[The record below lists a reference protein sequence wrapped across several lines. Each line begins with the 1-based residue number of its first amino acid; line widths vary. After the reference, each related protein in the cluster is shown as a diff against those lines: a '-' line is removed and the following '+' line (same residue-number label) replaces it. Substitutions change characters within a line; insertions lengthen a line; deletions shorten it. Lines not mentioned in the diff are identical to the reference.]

1 MVIYCYDNLC
11 GAFFMKKNMTFHKK
25 KIWVVFVCCI
35 LMMSGLIG
43 RLVYLMCFRSDHYYE
58 KAKDLHERERDIK
71 AARGKILDA
80 KGNVLA
86 SNRTVCT
93 ISVIHSQIKEPEK
106 VIDVLTE
113 ELGLER
119 DQVKK
124 RVEKNSSI
132 ERIKTNVDKQTGD
145 KIREYDLAGVKVDED
160 YKRNYPY
167 GNLAS
172 KVLGF
177 TGSDNQGIVGLEVK
191 YESILK
197 GTDGQILTMT
207 DARGVELSDTGE
219 GRKEPVSG
227 KNLILSLDA
236 NLQEYAQQAYQAL
249 EQKQADSVSIIL
261 MRPGNGEILAMVN
274 VPEYDLN
281 DPFNLKK
288 STNGMSQQEIQDERN
303 KMWRNGCIN
312 DTYEP
317 GSTFKIITA
326 SAALEE
332 GVVTPEDT
340 FSCPG
345 FRIVDDRRIRCHK
358 TTGHGSETF
367 VQGVMNSCN
376 PVFIE
381 VGQRLGTDAFYRY
394 FQQFGLLE
402 KTGIDLPGEA
412 GTIMHQK
419 KDIGPVEL
427 ATISFGQSFQITP
440 IRLAATVCSLING
453 GHQIT
458 PHFGVEVR
466 EDDGTLLE
474 TLSYKEGKQI
484 VSEQVSKTM
493 RAILEKVVSEGGG
506 KKAYIE
512 GYHIGGKTATSE
524 TLPRSANKYISSF
537 LGFVPAEDPRILG
550 ICIINNPQGVYYGGT
565 ICAPVMRT
573 VFENILP
580 YLGIEKEAA
589 QETDAVR
596 TMDQVEHLLSAE

>member
-1 MVIYCYDNLC
+1 MFVKI
-11 GAFFMKKNMTFHKK
+11 KTFHRK
-25 KIWVVFVCCI
+25 KIVAVFALCMAAM
-35 LMMSGLIG
+35 LFLIG
-43 RLVYLMCFRSDHYYE
+43 RPGYLMLPRADYYSE
-58 KAKDLHERERDIK
+58 KAQDLHERERSIK
-71 AARGKILDA
+71 AARGKILDCNG
-80 KGNVLA
+80 KVLA
-86 SNRTVCT
+86 DNKTVCT

-119 DQVKK
+119 NQIKK

-207 DARGVELSDTGE
+207 DARGVELSDNGE

-236 NLQEYAQQAYQAL
+236 NLQEYAQQAAYQAL

-493 RAILEKVVSEGGG
+493 RTILEKVVSEGGG

-565 ICAPVMRT
+565 ICAPVMRM

-596 TMDQVEHLLSAE
+596 TMDQVEYLLSAE

>member
-1 MVIYCYDNLC
+1 MLLRAD
-11 GAFFMKKNMTFHKK
+11 
-25 KIWVVFVCCI
+25 
-35 LMMSGLIG
+35 
-43 RLVYLMCFRSDHYYE
+43 YYSE
-58 KAKDLHERERDIK
+58 KAQDLHERERSIK
-71 AARGKILDA
+71 AARGKILDCNG
-80 KGNVLA
+80 KVLA
-86 SNRTVCT
+86 DNKTVCT

-119 DQVKK
+119 NQVKK

-236 NLQEYAQQAYQAL
+236 NLQEYAQQAAYQAL

-453 GHQIT
+453 GHKIT

-493 RAILEKVVSEGGG
+493 RMILEKVVSEGGG

-596 TMDQVEHLLSAE
+596 TMD